1 MKILAEP
8 IEAIV
13 KFKTKEKPMPYKFR
27 YADKEQL
34 YQEIKIDKILMVEET
49 KMAGIR
55 AFVYRCQSEMNGSMK
70 IYELKYLVSDCRWE
84 LYKM

>member
-8 IEAIV
+8 IEAAV
-13 KFKTKEKPMPYKFR
+13 WFKSKEKPHPVKFR
-27 YADKEQL
+27 YCDREGLTRRVNVDKV
-34 YQEIKIDKILMVEET
+34 ISVEEV

-55 AFVYRCQSEMNGSMK
+55 AFVYRCQSEIDGTMK
-70 IYELKYLVSDCRWE
+70 VYELKYLVSDCRWE